1 MWFFML
7 AGQAL
12 CQLSRRS
19 GPRLLLLTETLSE
32 AMKTLWTQSSLQD
45 FREHTEIYSSAS
57 DGELAPNTKSCLCL
71 WASLVPCLF
80 LRKTLLIKPNHKQGG
95 LSPTDSVRISE
106 V

>member
-1 MWFFML
+1 MQFFML
-7 AGQAL
+7 AEQAP
-12 CQLSRRS
+12 CQLRCCS
-19 GPRLLLLTETLSE
+19 GPRLLVLTETLSE

-45 FREHTEIYSSAS
+45 FCEYTEIYGSAS
-57 DGELAPNTKSCLCL
+57 EGKLAPNTKSCLCL

-80 LRKTLLIKPNHKQGG
+80 LRKTLLIKANHKQGG